1 MMNILQI
8 TIAIFLAG
16 HGIGHIMGF
25 IETWTGWQPFAD
37 PSFNESPWI
46 FSNGIFIHSAVGK
59 VFGLFWLAAMIGFF
73 AAAIGLVAK
82 QSWWSTVAII
92 ASILS
97 LLAVIPW
104 WNTFTPGIM
113 SKQSAVVADIIILL
127 ALLGPW
133 KDVVLARLNSG

>member
-1 MMNILQI
+1 MILLRI
-8 TIAIFLAG
+8 VIAIILVG
-16 HGIGHIMGF
+16 HGIGHMMGF
-25 IETWTGWQPFAD
+25 VGTWTNWQPFPE

-46 FSNGIFIHSAVGK
+46 FSDGIFIQSALGK
-59 VFGLFWLAAMIGFF
+59 VFGIFWLAAMIGFI
-73 AAAIGLVAK
+73 AAAVGLVAN
-82 QSWWSTVAII
+82 QAWWPSITII

-113 SKQSAVVADIIILL
+113 SKVSAVVVDIIILI

-133 KDVVLARLNSG
+133 KDALLAKLSSG

>member
-1 MMNILQI
+1 MMIILRI
-8 TIAIFLAG
+8 VIAIILFG

-25 IETWTGWQPFAD
+25 LETWTSWQPFSE

-46 FSNGIFIHSAVGK
+46 FSDGVFIDSVVGK
-59 VFGLFWLAAMIGFF
+59 VFGIFWLVAVIGFF
-73 AAAIGLVAK
+73 ASAIGLIAN

-92 ASILS
+92 ASLFS

-113 SKQSAVVADIIILL
+113 SKKSAVVVDIIILV

-133 KDVVLARLNSG
+133 KDVLLARLSSG

>member
-1 MMNILQI
+1 MMSILRI
-8 TIAIFLAG
+8 VIAIIFFG

-25 IETWTGWQPFAD
+25 IETWTSWQPFSE

-46 FSNGIFIHSAVGK
+46 FSDGVFINSVVGK
-59 VFGLFWLAAMIGFF
+59 VFGIFWLVAMLGFF
-73 AAAIGLVAK
+73 ASAVSLIAN
-82 QSWWSTVAII
+82 QSCWSTAAII
-92 ASILS
+92 ASIFS

-113 SKQSAVVADIIILL
+113 SKKSAVVVDIIILV

-133 KDVVLARLNSG
+133 KDVLLARLSSG

>member
-1 MMNILQI
+1 MMSLLRIV
-8 TIAIFLAG
+8 IAIFLVG

-25 IETWTGWQPFAD
+25 LETWTNWQPFAE

-46 FSNGIFIHSAVGK
+46 FSDGIFIHSPAGK
-59 VFGLFWLAAMIGFF
+59 VFGIFWLVAMIGFF
-73 AAAIGLVAK
+73 AAGIGLIAN
-82 QSWWSTVAII
+82 QSWWSTVAVT

-104 WNTFTPGIM
+104 WNTFTPGII
-113 SKQSAVVADIIILL
+113 SKKSAVVVDIIILV

-133 KDVVLARLNSG
+133 KDVLLARLSSV

>member
-1 MMNILQI
+1 MMRTFQI
-8 TIAIFLAG
+8 IIAIILVG

-25 IETWTGWQPFAD
+25 LETWTSWQPFAD
-37 PSFNESPWI
+37 PSFNELPWI
-46 FSNGIFIHSAVGK
+46 FSDGIFIHSAVGK
-59 VFGLFWLAAMIGFF
+59 VFGLFWLVAMIGFF
-73 AAAIGLVAK
+73 AAAIGLIAN

-113 SKQSAVVADIIILL
+113 SKQSAVVFDIIILV

-133 KDVVLARLNSG
+133 KDALLTRLSLG